1 MTKLAYTILAVR
13 DLPRARKFY
22 QDFFTQSVAVDMGK
36 LIGFESGLALWE
48 QDDMAEQSGLDAGIL
63 SGRGGMEIEFHTDDI
78 EDLFQRLLSAGVEI
92 LHPVRAHPWGQLVF
106 RCRDLD
112 GHCIEVDIP
121 LGNSQEIGGGAECRG
136 HRPPL
141 WRRAPG
147 RDRYVEGPNRACP
160 FFCLS
165 SRKFH
170 MVKEP

>member
-112 GHCIEVDIP
+112 GHCIEVDEY
-121 LGNSQEIGGGAECRG
+121 LWVTARRLAEAG
-136 HRPPL
+136 QSVEDIA
-141 WRRAPG
+141 RRFGVAPQAVT
-147 RDRYVEGPNRACP
+147 DM
-160 FFCLS
+160 L
-165 SRKFH
+165 KD
-170 MVKEP
+170 